1 MKYDHKEVVYD
12 TRRGVAQI
20 TFIYSL
26 SMALEMQT
34 WRPTVPILN
43 DGRRHYDVYA
53 ATA

>member
-1 MKYDHKEVVYD
+1 MIYD
-12 TRRGVAQI
+12 TRWVVAQI

-34 WRPTVPILN
+34 WRTTVPILN

-53 ATA
+53 AAS